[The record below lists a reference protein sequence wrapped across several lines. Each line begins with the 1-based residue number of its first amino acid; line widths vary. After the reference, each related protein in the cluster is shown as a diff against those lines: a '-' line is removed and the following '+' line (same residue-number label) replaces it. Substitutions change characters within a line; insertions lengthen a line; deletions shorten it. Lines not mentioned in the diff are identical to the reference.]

1 MFVSAQGNLNEQGFL
16 AAFPGKSLDR
26 YYTAD
31 QDLFRVDGKTC
42 ALTNQWGHRTLEAI
56 GNILS
61 LLPDGVP
68 IEYSPITAVAE
79 EVFYEEYAIRQRENG
94 TIEVDRNEVPVQ
106 PVKPVLRDFAARLN
120 VTQQSG
126 SGKDMTTRQLGA
138 QVIRAI
144 KAL

>member
-1 MFVSAQGNLNEQGFL
+1 
-16 AAFPGKSLDR
+16 
-26 YYTAD
+26 
-31 QDLFRVDGKTC
+31 
-42 ALTNQWGHRTLEAI
+42 
-56 GNILS
+56 
-61 LLPDGVP
+61 
-68 IEYSPITAVAE
+68 
-79 EVFYEEYAIRQRENG
+79 
-94 TIEVDRNEVPVQ
+94 VQ